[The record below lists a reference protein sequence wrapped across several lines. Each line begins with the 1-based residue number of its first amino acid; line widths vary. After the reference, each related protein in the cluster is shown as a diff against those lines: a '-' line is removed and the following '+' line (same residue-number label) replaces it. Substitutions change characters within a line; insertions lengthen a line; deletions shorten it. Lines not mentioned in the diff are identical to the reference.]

1 MYEYSAKCMRV
12 VDGDTLDCEIDLGFD
27 IVIRER
33 VRFAGINAPETRTRD
48 LEEKKRGLA
57 SKARVMELCGEG
69 TRFLLQ
75 TQYDRHGKYGR
86 VIGRIILENGECLN
100 DLLVEEGHA
109 VSRNY

>member
-1 MYEYSAKCMRV
+1 MRV